1 MGRIIG
7 LFAWFRRG
15 SLLLRFSLLS
25 LIALALIAV
34 GLAAALERE
43 MTQDALRQQADE
55 VAVVVHRV
63 LDQHFK
69 KVAMRLLPAV
79 QPGQQAWWGG
89 LAQDLRSA
97 DPHLVRIKVWDPS
110 GRVIYSNNP
119 RQIGQAFAVDGDLR
133 TALSGQPAMDVSHLT
148 QAENAGDRAGYSA
161 LLETYTPLRAA
172 GRATG
177 RVIGAYEV
185 YSDLG
190 PLNARLGTARGTIW
204 GSVAIGFVLLYGSLF
219 VIVRGAS
226 RRLGR
231 QMREI
236 AILGAQAREA
246 EALREVDRL
255 KDDFIGGV
263 SHELRRPL
271 ASIKGY
277 TASLL
282 LPDARWEPD
291 EQREFLQVIDEE
303 ADHLAA
309 TIDTLLDLARLGGGS
324 LPLNR
329 EPLHLP
335 ALTAQMVRRVR
346 AQTNL
351 PPHPYEVKFP
361 AGFPYLEADGVRLGQ
376 VLLNVLENA
385 AKYAPAGT
393 PITVEGRAD
402 GDVVTIDVRDR
413 GPGLTPAQAA
423 RVFDKFYR
431 VDSGLTRATE
441 GTGLGLTLCKAV
453 VEAHGG
459 RIAVESEP
467 GRGSA
472 FTVIL
477 PINPVETPR
486 GAVTPAAQSRRPAH
500 DGAPGG
506 IYAAGR

>member
-1 MGRIIG
+1 MGRITG

-15 SLLLRFSLLS
+15 SLLVRFSLLS
-25 LIALALIAV
+25 LVALTLIAV

-43 MTQDALRQQADE
+43 MTKDALGQQAGE
-55 VAVVVHRV
+55 AAVVVHGV
-63 LDQHFK
+63 LDPHLLK
-69 KVAMRLLPAV
+69 ATTRLVPAV
-79 QPGQQAWWGG
+79 QPRAQAWWAG
-89 LAQDLRSA
+89 LAQNLRSA
-97 DPHLVRIKVWDPS
+97 DPHLVRIKIWDPA

-119 RQIGQAFAVDGDLR
+119 RQIGQAFPIDDDLR
-133 TALSGQPAMDVSHLT
+133 DALAGQQATDVSHLT
-148 QAENAGDRAGYSA
+148 QAENAGDRAGHSA
-161 LLETYTPLRAA
+161 LLETYTPIRVA

-177 RVIGAYEV
+177 RVIGVYEA

-190 PLNARLGTARGTIW
+190 ALDAQLNGARQTIW
-204 GSVAIGFVLLYGSLF
+204 GSVAVGFILLYGSLF
-219 VIVRGAS
+219 AIVRGAS

-231 QMREI
+231 QIREI
-236 AILGAQAREA
+236 AVLGAQAREA

-335 ALTAQMVRRVR
+335 ALTAQVARRVR
-346 AQTNL
+346 AQTSL
-351 PPHPYEVKFP
+351 PPHPYEVRFP

-376 VLLNVLENA
+376 VLVNLLENA

-393 PITVEGRAD
+393 PITVKGRAD
-402 GDVVTIDVRDR
+402 GDVAAIAVRDR

-431 VDSGLTRATE
+431 VDSGLSRATE
-441 GTGLGLTLCKAV
+441 GTGLGLALCKAV

-459 RIAVESEP
+459 RIAVESAP
-467 GRGSA
+467 GQGSA

-477 PINPVETPR
+477 PIRVVETLR
-486 GAVTPAAQSRRPAH
+486 GAVAPAT
-500 DGAPGG
+500 
-506 IYAAGR
+506 AAR